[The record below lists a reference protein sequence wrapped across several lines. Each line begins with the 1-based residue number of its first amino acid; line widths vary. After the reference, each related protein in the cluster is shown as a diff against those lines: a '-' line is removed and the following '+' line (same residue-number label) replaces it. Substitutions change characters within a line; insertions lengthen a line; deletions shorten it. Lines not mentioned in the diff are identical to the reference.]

1 MDDILRRLYAG
12 EFYPRDYIKAHSEAI
27 RRDEKVM
34 DENHQKIIC
43 ALKEMFGEEKAL
55 EIDDDFMGSYAAILN
70 EEMFNIFKEG
80 FYLGFEIVMT
90 AMNRKNSY

>member
-12 EFYPRDYIKAHSEAI
+12 QFFPKDYIKPHSETI
-27 RRDEKVM
+27 KRDEKVM
-34 DENHQKIIC
+34 DENHQKIMY
-43 ALKEMFGEEKAL
+43 ALKEMFGEEKAS

-80 FYLGFEIVMT
+80 FYLGFDIMMS
-90 AMNRKNSY
+90 AMNRKSSY